1 MRTGFVPVREINERL
16 SRKAFME
23 KFDFRRF
30 YREAHSVSCLSKR
43 ERILLGLA
51 VAMTR
56 NCEA

>member
-1 MRTGFVPVREINERL
+1 
-16 SRKAFME
+16 ME